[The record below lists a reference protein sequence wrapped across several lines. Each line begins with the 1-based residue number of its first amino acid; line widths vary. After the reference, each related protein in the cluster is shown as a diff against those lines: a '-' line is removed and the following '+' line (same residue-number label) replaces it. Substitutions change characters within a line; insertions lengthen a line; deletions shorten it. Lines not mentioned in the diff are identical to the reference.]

1 MLISPLFF
9 SGGTMNTLW
18 LIMLGVGV
26 GVICAFIIILI
37 AAINEYLHGHDS

>member
-1 MLISPLFF
+1 MPLLF

-26 GVICAFIIILI
+26 VCAFIIILI
-37 AAINEYLHGHDS
+37 AAINEYLHGHDG